1 MSREHLKSSGLCFD
15 LDGPRESASR
25 VGALALLGS
34 LVAKSDDA
42 GFCVVWRGS
51 SGIMGG
57 GEGGVERAERVAFNE
72 VTFRRANEM
81 IGERAEEL
89 AVTGRVP
96 FVCEC
101 GDASCLERVELS
113 LAEYEGVREDARC
126 FLVAPGHAITGPDL
140 GRVIRS
146 ETRYGVVEKIG
157 LSGEIAEARD
167 PRSA

>member
-1 MSREHLKSSGLCFD
+1 ME
-15 LDGPRESASR
+15 
-25 VGALALLGS
+25 
-34 LVAKSDDA
+34 A
-42 GFCVVWRGS
+42 GFRVVVRGS
-51 SGIMGG
+51 SGSMSG
-57 GEGGVERAERVAFNE
+57 GEVEAERAERVALNE

-81 IGERAEEL
+81 IEERAEEL

-113 LAEYEGVREDARC
+113 LAEYEAVREDARC

-146 ETRYGVVEKIG
+146 ERRYGVVEKIG
-157 LSGEIAEARD
+157 RSGEIAEERD